1 MGQSRGRMAQ
11 GRAATSTKAPAP
23 GPAPGRQPR
32 PRPPR
37 RLGDGTGFPEAQ
49 PKPRPYLLHDQTN
62 LVCLPI
68 LCALCV
74 AGLAD
79 LVDCWAIT
87 VAFTLYIVVDLLW
100 ILIVPESL
108 PRFPLIITV
117 HHVITLALLSHPLRY
132 PVDAHFT
139 CLDGLVEI
147 STFFLIARRHCKGL
161 LSKACNWLYW
171 GTTIA
176 LRFMLQPYLLW
187 LFWRLAKPYPAH
199 VKVVVIGSQT
209 FLCFFNLGLV
219 VIAVNASRYAKK
231 HKVK

>member
-1 MGQSRGRMAQ
+1 MAP
-11 GRAATSTKAPAP
+11 RAKAPAQP
-23 GPAPGRQPR
+23 RAPR

-37 RLGDGTGFPEAQ
+37 RLGDGTGFPEALK
-49 PKPRPYLLHDQTN
+49 PKARPYLLHDQTN
-62 LVCLPI
+62 LVALPI

-79 LVDCWAIT
+79 LVDCWNIT
-87 VAFTLYIVVDLLW
+87 VAFTAYIVFDLLW

-117 HHVITLALLSHPLRY
+117 HHLITLALLSHPLRY
-132 PVDAHFT
+132 PHDARFT

-161 LSKACNWLYW
+161 LSKLCNWLYW

-176 LRFMLQPYLLW
+176 LRFMLQPYLLA
-187 LFWRLAKPYPAH
+187 LFWRLAKPLPAH
-199 VKVVVIGSQT
+199 DRAIVVGSQS

-219 VIAVNASRYAKK
+219 VVAVNASRYAKQ
-231 HKVK
+231 HKKDKKSDE